1 MAKVTADFDIV
12 EEAIRQL
19 SPNKPNQGFDMVDGI
34 PVPEDRSVARFE
46 IDTGSPD
53 FWMDEDGGPSI
64 GTLQMMDL
72 YSGIAAQLAGPKNTF
87 DPNMIKPP
95 TAEEI
100 ANTSAEDLLAK
111 TVRPAHAALIL
122 KAKIAEAGVTDPQA
136 QDMILSKGMTA
147 FAAGKSPTAVLNS
160 AATGIEDFI
169 NDVLDRVNSVIGPIY
184 TKGTDFITETIN
196 KVTDKVPLAKV
207 LIPNQGTVVNTGTG
221 QVTGTYTIGG
231 NTPPWFQTG
240 SGGFVLANPN
250 AGGGILNP
258 QQGPVSVSTGSPA
271 ADKILGSVLGG
282 DKIDLEKVTTGAV
295 IGEIAKVA
303 GIDPN
308 VLGEVTDT
316 VTSTAQEILDQIENA
331 NNNKITLAPD
341 PCNDPTSAAYND
353 PNLCPQNVTG
363 GQDATGG
370 QSTALQDLTCW
381 NANGQSQDFKQVAS
395 CPDTFPFTS
404 NPFDADGAQAT
415 VPIEGKGEKLC
426 QVVDGVQYVRDA
438 NGNCVPPTDDE
449 KDFQSPD
456 LKCKD
461 SGGVWDY
468 NSKTCTNCPDG
479 KEGLFGV
486 CVDKCGSGQER
497 VNGVCVDKCGSGQ
510 ERVNGVCV
518 DKKKDP
524 VGGDCEVVDG
534 VQYVRDVTTGKC
546 GPPPPTKKDPAT
558 KKDPDDEVNR
568 CDDPYYAAQNLC
580 ECFPNHPNCLQPTAV
595 DPCEELKGECAKLG
609 QCADCNTMTCVDCP
623 PAATEEEEVVEEVV
637 EEVSGGGGGGGGGFG
652 LPTPSPIS
660 VAPSVVTE
668 EEAELADVGPQYS
681 ISGKPLFE
689 NKESIFQ
696 TQEEDDLD
704 FLNLESNPFVPY
716 NRGGI
721 VKDYA
726 INTLID
732 ILRNK

>member
-46 IDTGSPD
+46 VDSPD
-53 FWMDEDGGPSI
+53 DWFTDAYSGGGFGVRPGGPSI

-207 LIPNQGTVVNTGTG
+207 LIPNQGTVVNAGTG
-221 QVTGTYTIGG
+221 QVTGTYTMGG
-231 NTPPWFQTG
+231 KTPPWFQTG

-271 ADKILGSVLGG
+271 ADKILGSVLNGE
-282 DKIDLEKVTTGAV
+282 KIDLEKVTTGAV
-295 IGEIAKVA
+295 IGEIAREA
-303 GIDPN
+303 GIDPT
-308 VLGEVTDT
+308 VLGEVGET
-316 VTSTAQEILDQIENA
+316 VTSTAQKVLDQIDNA
-331 NNNKITLAPD
+331 NNKKLTVELD
-341 PCNDPTSAAYND
+341 PCDDPTSAAYND

-415 VPIEGKGEKLC
+415 VPIEGKGEKPC

-438 NGNCVPPTDDE
+438 NGNCVPPTPVGGDDT
-449 KDFQSPD
+449 
-456 LKCKD
+456 
-461 SGGVWDY
+461 G
-468 NSKTCTNCPDG
+468 
-479 KEGLFGV
+479 
-486 CVDKCGSGQER
+486 CGDGQEL
-497 VNGVCVDKCGSGQ
+497 VD
-510 ERVNGVCV
+510 GVCV

-524 VGGDCEVVDG
+524 VD
-534 VQYVRDVTTGKC
+534 
-546 GPPPPTKKDPAT
+546 KKDPV
-558 KKDPDDEVNR
+558 KGVDDVNL
-568 CDDPYYAAQNLC
+568 CDDPIYAAQNLC
-580 ECFPNHPNCLQPTAV
+580 ECHPNHPNCLQPTAV

-637 EEVSGGGGGGGGGFG
+637 EEVSGGGGGGGFG

>member
-46 IDTGSPD
+46 VDMGSPD

-87 DPNMIKPP
+87 DRNQIKPP

-111 TVRPAHAALIL
+111 TVRPEDAELIL
-122 KAKIAEAGVTDPQA
+122 KSKIVEAGVTDPQA

-221 QVTGTYTIGG
+221 QVTGTYTMGG
-231 NTPPWFQTG
+231 KTPPWFQTG

-258 QQGPVSVSTGSPA
+258 QQGPVTVSTGSPA
-271 ADKILGSVLGG
+271 ADKILGSVLNGE
-282 DKIDLEKVTTGAV
+282 KIDLEKVTTGAV
-295 IGEIAKVA
+295 IGEIAREA

-308 VLGEVTDT
+308 VLGEVGQT

-331 NNNKITLAPD
+331 NNKKLTVELD
-341 PCNDPTSAAYND
+341 PCDDPTSAAYND
-353 PNLCPQNVTG
+353 PNLCPKNVTG

-404 NPFDADGAQAT
+404 NPFDAGSAQAT
-415 VPIEGKGEKLC
+415 VPIAGKGDKPCE
-426 QVVDGVQYVRDA
+426 VVDGVQYVRDA
-438 NGNCVPPTDDE
+438 DGNCVPPTPVGGDD
-449 KDFQSPD
+449 K
-456 LKCKD
+456 
-461 SGGVWDY
+461 
-468 NSKTCTNCPDG
+468 KTI
-479 KEGLFGV
+479 V
-486 CVDKCGSGQER
+486 CGEGQEL
-497 VNGVCVDKCGSGQ
+497 VD
-510 ERVNGVCV
+510 GVCV

-524 VGGDCEVVDG
+524 VG
-534 VQYVRDVTTGKC
+534 
-546 GPPPPTKKDPAT
+546 KKDPV
-558 KKDPDDEVNR
+558 KGVDDANP
-568 CDDPYYAAQNLC
+568 CDDPIYAAQNLC
-580 ECFPNHPNCLQPTAV
+580 ECHPNHPDCASAV

-609 QCADCNTMTCVDCP
+609 QCADCNAMTCVDCP
-623 PAATEEEEVVEEVV
+623 PAVTEEEEVVEEVV
-637 EEVSGGGGGGGGGFG
+637 EEVSGGGGGGGFG

>member
-34 PVPEDRSVARFE
+34 PVPEDRSVARFD
-46 IDTGSPD
+46 IDSPD
-53 FWMDEDGGPSI
+53 PDQLSNDLALGSTPIEGVSPTT
-64 GTLQMMDL
+64 GTLVKAWSDALTQM
-72 YSGIAAQLAGPKNTF
+72 SGTPNTF
-87 DPNMIKPP
+87 DRNQIKPP

-100 ANTSAEDLLAK
+100 ANTSAVDLLAK
-111 TVRPAHAALIL
+111 TVRPEDAELIL
-122 KAKIAEAGVTDPQA
+122 KSKIVEAGVTDPQA

-147 FAAGKSPTAVLNS
+147 FAAGKSPTAVVNS

-221 QVTGTYTIGG
+221 QVTGTYTMGG
-231 NTPPWFQTG
+231 KTPPWFQTG

-258 QQGPVSVSTGSPA
+258 QQGPVTVSTGSPA
-271 ADKILGSVLGG
+271 ADKILGSVLNGE
-282 DKIDLEKVTTGAV
+282 KIDLEKVTTGAV
-295 IGEIAKVA
+295 IGEIAREA

-308 VLGEVTDT
+308 VLGEVGQT

-331 NNNKITLAPD
+331 NNKKLTVELD
-341 PCNDPTSAAYND
+341 PCDDPTSAAYND
-353 PNLCPQNVTG
+353 PNLCPKNVTG

-395 CPDTFPFTS
+395 CPDTFPYTS
-404 NPFDADGAQAT
+404 NPFDAGSAQAT
-415 VPIEGKGEKLC
+415 VPIAGKGDKPCE
-426 QVVDGVQYVRDA
+426 VVDGVQYVRDA
-438 NGNCVPPTDDE
+438 NGNCVPPTPVGGDD
-449 KDFQSPD
+449 K
-456 LKCKD
+456 
-461 SGGVWDY
+461 
-468 NSKTCTNCPDG
+468 KTI
-479 KEGLFGV
+479 V
-486 CVDKCGSGQER
+486 CGEGQEL
-497 VNGVCVDKCGSGQ
+497 VD
-510 ERVNGVCV
+510 GVCV

-524 VGGDCEVVDG
+524 VG
-534 VQYVRDVTTGKC
+534 
-546 GPPPPTKKDPAT
+546 KKDPV
-558 KKDPDDEVNR
+558 KGVDDVNR
-568 CDDPYYAAQNLC
+568 CDDPIYAAQNLC
-580 ECFPNHPNCLQPTAV
+580 ECHPNHPNCLPPTAV

-609 QCADCNTMTCVDCP
+609 QCADCNAMTCVDCP
-623 PAATEEEEVVEEVV
+623 PAVTEEEEVVEEVV
-637 EEVSGGGGGGGGGFG
+637 EEVSGGGGGGGFG